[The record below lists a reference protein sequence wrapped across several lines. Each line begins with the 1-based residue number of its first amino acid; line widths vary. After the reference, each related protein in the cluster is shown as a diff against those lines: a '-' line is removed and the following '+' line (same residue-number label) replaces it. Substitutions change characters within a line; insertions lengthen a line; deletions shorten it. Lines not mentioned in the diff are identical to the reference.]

1 MVGSLNEVVTL
12 SSRMLTLLKHHSGID
27 FFLFRKSKH
36 VYLSINQSQRFYPEY
51 LGKLS
56 ESICMNDVFLNLKNL
71 IAVKA
76 FLFD

>member
-1 MVGSLNEVVTL
+1 MKL
-12 SSRMLTLLKHHSGID
+12 SHLVSECFRTVKTSFCHR

-51 LGKLS
+51 LEKLS
-56 ESICMNDVFLNLKNL
+56 ESICMNDVFLYLKNL